1 MLLQTVRKSGI
12 PVSEESKTKMTDSLE
27 HKKRKIDGDEE
38 FNSKTEH
45 V

>member
-1 MLLQTVRKSGI
+1 MFLQTVRKNGI
-12 PVSEESKTKMTDSLE
+12 PEESKTKMTDSLE